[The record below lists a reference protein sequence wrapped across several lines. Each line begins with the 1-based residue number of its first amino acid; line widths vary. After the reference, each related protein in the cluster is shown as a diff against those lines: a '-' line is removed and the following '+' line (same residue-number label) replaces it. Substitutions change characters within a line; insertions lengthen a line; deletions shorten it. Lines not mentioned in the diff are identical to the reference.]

1 MSGRSLRRLPVL
13 AQARH
18 MGMLAILPPRPSPS
32 RAGLPA
38 GGMAKHAKQGS
49 AATDVEMWLEA
60 MERVV
65 DAQALE
71 RERLAH

>member
-18 MGMLAILPPRPSPS
+18 MGMLAMLPPRTASPYRGVNGQS
-32 RAGLPA
+32 VK
-38 GGMAKHAKQGS
+38 AKHPTTQ
-49 AATDVEMWLEA
+49 VETWLDA

-65 DAQALE
+65 DAQAVE
-71 RERLAH
+71 RERLAHS

>member
-18 MGMLAILPPRPSPS
+18 MGMLAMLPPKTGSLRGVNGQAS
-32 RAGLPA
+32 AK
-38 GGMAKHAKQGS
+38 AKHPTTQ
-49 AATDVEMWLEA
+49 VETWLDA

-65 DAQALE
+65 DAQAVE